1 MNSYVRVSA
10 ASIRTKIG
18 DFSHNRRCIVE
29 AITEAVERQESDIIL
44 LPELAVTGYGML
56 DFFSSP
62 DFNSCV
68 IESLHRIVE
77 SVKGL
82 GDKIDRDFMVALGLP
97 VMVQGGQL
105 FNGVA
110 FISSKDG
117 LAGISC
123 KKNLA
128 IDGIHYESRWFRAWP
143 KGVTTYDDT
152 YGCMVGDL
160 IVSLAGVRIGFE
172 ICEDSWVADRPARDL
187 YERRVDIILNPS
199 ASHFAVG
206 KYEIREQFVKEGA
219 RAFGAAYVYA
229 NLTGCEEG
237 QAIYDAGCMIADQT
251 GIIARGERF
260 SFKDYSLTSSIIDIT
275 ANRVIRNAASQTI
288 PPHNDA
294 NCVLLDFAFSKS
306 KKPMSSAELQVQWEG
321 DIYNGDLEVLY
332 AGCLG
337 TFDWQCVKGLHGSVV
352 SLSGGAD
359 SALVVGYEYLA
370 HVTAFHELGLQRYK
384 SRLLESGQGGQE
396 VKEVIESLT
405 HSENFDTWLSKKLMP
420 LLLTTVYQSTDN
432 SSDATA
438 KAAQAIA
445 DNVGSAHHFW
455 SIQKDVESF
464 QSKLP
469 SLDADSLNNDKPIQN
484 IQARLR
490 MPGAWLLA
498 NVEQKALLCT
508 SNLTEAWVGYVSL
521 DGDSA
526 GIRAPISGIFKT
538 RVLRLNRLIAS
549 GFKINNG
556 TMICLPAFGVVNN
569 LKPSAELR
577 KEEQT
582 DEDDLMP
589 FPLLEAIISANVRE
603 HRMPA
608 GILEKLVMSK
618 QFESYSVKSL
628 AENIKKA
635 FILFSVSQVKRH
647 KSAAGF
653 QMEVE
658 SVDPK
663 TYSRAPLM
671 NHWLSHQLVKLDEMA
686 LRLGDSNLCEKGL

>member
-1 MNSYVRVSA
+1 MMNSYVRVSA
-10 ASIRTKIG
+10 ASVRTKIG
-18 DFSHNRRCIVE
+18 DFSHNRHCIIG
-29 AITEAVERQESDIIL
+29 AITEAVEQQESDIIL
-44 LPELAVTGYGML
+44 LPELVITGYGML

-68 IESLHRIVE
+68 VESLKCVVDIVKE
-77 SVKGL
+77 L

-110 FISSKDG
+110 LISSKDG

-143 KGVTTYDDT
+143 KGVATYDDT

-187 YERRVDIILNPS
+187 YDRRVDIILNPS
-199 ASHFAVG
+199 ASHFAAG

-219 RAFGAAYVYA
+219 RAFGAAYVYS

-251 GIIARGERF
+251 GVIARGERF
-260 SFKDYSLTSSIIDIT
+260 SFKDYSLTSSIIDVT
-275 ANRVIRNAASQTI
+275 ANRVIRNASSQAI
-288 PPHNDA
+288 PPHNDE
-294 NCVLLDFAFSKS
+294 NCIALDFTFSRS
-306 KKPMSSAELQVQWEG
+306 KKVMSYDSLQAQWEN
-321 DIYNGDLEVLY
+321 DIYNSDLEVLY

-359 SALVVGYEYLA
+359 SALVVGFEYLS
-370 HVTAFHELGLQRYK
+370 HVTAFHELGLQQYK
-384 SRLLESGQGGQE
+384 SRLLESGQGGRE
-396 VKEVIESLT
+396 VKETIKSLAY
-405 HSENFDTWLSKKLMP
+405 SEEFDAWLSKKLIP
-420 LLLTTVYQSTDN
+420 LLLTTVYQATDN
-432 SSDATA
+432 SSEATA
-438 KAAQAIA
+438 GAAQAIA
-445 DNVGSAHHFW
+445 DNVGSTHHYW
-455 SIQKDVESF
+455 SIQREVESF
-464 QSKLP
+464 KSKLP
-469 SLDADSLNNDKPIQN
+469 SLDVDSLVDDKPIQN

-498 NVEQKALLCT
+498 NVEKKALLCT

-549 GFKINNG
+549 GFKLNNG
-556 TMICLPAFGVVNN
+556 KVICLPAFDDVNN

-589 FPLLEAIISANVRE
+589 FPLLEAIISANVKE

-608 GILEKLVMSK
+608 GILEKLVITK
-618 QFESYSVKSL
+618 QFESYSVKNL

-653 QMEVE
+653 QMEIE

-671 NHWLSHQLVKLDEMA
+671 NHWLSHQLEKLNEMA
-686 LRLGDSNLCEKGL
+686 IRLDNNN